1 MNRSLLSLTRGSSSL
16 NLIPYRTRMY
26 TWLQY
31 KEHKNFVPQLNANDI
46 GEHQGSP
53 HVQERFFR
61 LGWGGYIHPQKQR
74 RLFTYKKPDE
84 QNQREDMHVM
94 AANRRCKILEKMC
107 DHKYNKRL
115 YLVDPKYKI
124 YDPYQRRWNMNHIPD
139 EEHISLFEKQTAML
153 NESSNVEEGTTKHRA
168 DTVDLND
175 NDLQIDISDALSE
188 KDKVK
193 FTVHTKT
200 KLTTFQESEFNVSRQ
215 HEEFI
220 WLHDRYN
227 ENEEYAGLIIPPA
240 PPRPDFDSSRAKLQR
255 LSDSEST
262 LTKEEYD
269 KTKQELEAEYLAMF
283 KKTVSMHEVFLQ
295 RLAAHPVLRND
306 NNFRVFLEYKEE
318 LSVRGK
324 NASEKIS
331 GFFKTLTKTAD
342 EVLLANQKESDE
354 YFERQK
360 QFLLTYNAK
369 IKDATNAADKS
380 TRAHKTVADTYI
392 KISSGFNALSTT
404 DKTDLAQYLLLLDIS
419 LFEKQTAMLNE
430 SSNVE
435 EGTTK
440 HRADTVD
447 LNDNDLQIDISD
459 ALSEKDKVKFTV
471 HTKTKLTTFQ
481 ESEFNVSRQHEEFI
495 WLHDRYNENEEYAG
509 LIIPPAPPRPDF
521 DSSRAKLQR
530 LSDSESTLTKEE
542 YDKTKQE
549 LEAEYLA
556 MFKKTVSMHE
566 VFLQRLAAHPVLRND
581 NNFRVFLEY
590 KEELSVRGK
599 NASEK
604 ISGFFKTLTKTADE
618 VLLANQKESDEYFE
632 RQKQFLLTYNAKIK
646 DATNAADKSTRAHK
660 TVADTYI
667 KISSGFNA
675 LSTTDKTDL
684 AQYLLLLA
692 VADTYIKISSGFNAL
707 STTDKTDLA
716 QYLLLLGDFFEKA
729 RKLESRVQSDMDLK
743 LSDTLR
749 YYMRDSKAALDLM
762 YRRSRCLADFDT
774 ANKNLDKAR
783 LKNKEV
789 QAAETAQQ
797 NIKKKFETISE
808 KAKDELNDFKT
819 RRVQMFRKNLIEL
832 TELQIKHSKA
842 QIQMIK
848 GVLQQSET
856 LS

>member
-1 MNRSLLSLTRGSSSL
+1 MLETRVNMMNRSLLSLTRGSSSL

-74 RLFTYKKPDE
+74 RLFTYKKTDE

-139 EEHISLFEKQTAML
+139 EEHIS
-153 NESSNVEEGTTKHRA
+153 S
-168 DTVDLND
+168 
-175 NDLQIDISDALSE
+175 
-188 KDKVK
+188 
-193 FTVHTKT
+193 
-200 KLTTFQESEFNVSRQ
+200 
-215 HEEFI
+215 
-220 WLHDRYN
+220 
-227 ENEEYAGLIIPPA
+227 
-240 PPRPDFDSSRAKLQR
+240 
-255 LSDSEST
+255 
-262 LTKEEYD
+262 
-269 KTKQELEAEYLAMF
+269 
-283 KKTVSMHEVFLQ
+283 
-295 RLAAHPVLRND
+295 
-306 NNFRVFLEYKEE
+306 
-318 LSVRGK
+318 
-324 NASEKIS
+324 
-331 GFFKTLTKTAD
+331 
-342 EVLLANQKESDE
+342 
-354 YFERQK
+354 
-360 QFLLTYNAK
+360 
-369 IKDATNAADKS
+369 
-380 TRAHKTVADTYI
+380 
-392 KISSGFNALSTT
+392 
-404 DKTDLAQYLLLLDIS
+404 
-419 LFEKQTAMLNE
+419 FEKQTAMLNE

-692 VADTYIKISSGFNAL
+692 
-707 STTDKTDLA
+707 
-716 QYLLLLGDFFEKA
+716 DFFEKA

>member
-1 MNRSLLSLTRGSSSL
+1 MLEIRVNMMNRSLLSLTRGSSSL

-74 RLFTYKKPDE
+74 RLFTYKKTDE

-404 DKTDLAQYLLLLDIS
+404 DKTDLAQYLLLL
-419 LFEKQTAMLNE
+419 
-430 SSNVE
+430 
-435 EGTTK
+435 
-440 HRADTVD
+440 
-447 LNDNDLQIDISD
+447 
-459 ALSEKDKVKFTV
+459 
-471 HTKTKLTTFQ
+471 
-481 ESEFNVSRQHEEFI
+481 
-495 WLHDRYNENEEYAG
+495 
-509 LIIPPAPPRPDF
+509 
-521 DSSRAKLQR
+521 
-530 LSDSESTLTKEE
+530 
-542 YDKTKQE
+542 
-549 LEAEYLA
+549 
-556 MFKKTVSMHE
+556 
-566 VFLQRLAAHPVLRND
+566 
-581 NNFRVFLEY
+581 
-590 KEELSVRGK
+590 
-599 NASEK
+599 
-604 ISGFFKTLTKTADE
+604 
-618 VLLANQKESDEYFE
+618 
-632 RQKQFLLTYNAKIK
+632 
-646 DATNAADKSTRAHK
+646 
-660 TVADTYI
+660 
-667 KISSGFNA
+667 
-675 LSTTDKTDL
+675 
-684 AQYLLLLA
+684 
-692 VADTYIKISSGFNAL
+692 
-707 STTDKTDLA
+707 
-716 QYLLLLGDFFEKA
+716 GDFFEKA